1 MNKLAFTLPS
11 EGSRSTGSTCKVSEL
26 QGKVRPLVL
35 GGTKDEKV
43 TETLFPRLL
52 VYFGVFNALK

>member
-11 EGSRSTGSTCKVSEL
+11 EGSRSTGSTCKVNEL
-26 QGKVRPLVL
+26 QGKARPLVL
-35 GGTKDEKV
+35 GGTKDEKI

-52 VYFGVFNALK
+52 VYFGLSNALK